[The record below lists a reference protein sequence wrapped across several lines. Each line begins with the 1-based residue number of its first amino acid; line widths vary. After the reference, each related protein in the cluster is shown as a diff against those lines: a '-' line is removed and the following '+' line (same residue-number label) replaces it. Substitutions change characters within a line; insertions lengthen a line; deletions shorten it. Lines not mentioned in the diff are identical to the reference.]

1 MGHGTFS
8 PNIVKNSRNIVETSI
23 GKTAGAGL
31 GGSVGGGSALTTDP
45 HPPPAPHLCRIQATR
60 NMLHLKRIPCP
71 VCHSGQV
78 SQKIAETSK
87 RTTILGSFLLTLL
100 AVNFKFPPIFWP
112 KLGYIIVI

>member
-1 MGHGTFS
+1 MGHS

-31 GGSVGGGSALTTDP
+31 GGSVGGGSALTTD
-45 HPPPAPHLCRIQATR
+45 PPPAPHLCRIQATR

-100 AVNFKFPPIFWP
+100 AVNFKFPHMIWP

>member
-8 PNIVKNSRNIVETSI
+8 PNIVKKSRNIVETSI

-31 GGSVGGGSALTTDP
+31 GGSVGGGSALTTD
-45 HPPPAPHLCRIQATR
+45 PPPAPHLCRIQATR

-78 SQKIAETSK
+78 SQKNAETSK

-100 AVNFKFPPIFWP
+100 AVNFKFPPIIWP